1 MIVEWMFTS
10 EAIKMTKDEMEP
22 ISIFRSALPVYSSY
36 PKDCNLHTTYIQIE
50 ASYGDSKQSP
60 CHHFAF
66 LESWIMWKVYT
77 IGKFKGRVFIYTIG
91 LFVNNINTNIK

>member
-36 PKDCNLHTTYIQIE
+36 PKVCNLHTTYIQIE
-50 ASYGDSKQSP
+50 ASYGDVQAITLSSFCISRKLDYVEGI
-60 CHHFAF
+60 CN
-66 LESWIMWKVYT
+66 WKV
-77 IGKFKGRVFIYTIG
+77 
-91 LFVNNINTNIK
+91 

>member
-36 PKDCNLHTTYIQIE
+36 PKDCNFHTTYIQIQ
-50 ASYGDSKQSP
+50 ASYGDVQAITSSSFCTSQKLDYVEVMW
-60 CHHFAF
+60 CD
-66 LESWIMWKVYT
+66 IRNWKV
-77 IGKFKGRVFIYTIG
+77 
-91 LFVNNINTNIK
+91 